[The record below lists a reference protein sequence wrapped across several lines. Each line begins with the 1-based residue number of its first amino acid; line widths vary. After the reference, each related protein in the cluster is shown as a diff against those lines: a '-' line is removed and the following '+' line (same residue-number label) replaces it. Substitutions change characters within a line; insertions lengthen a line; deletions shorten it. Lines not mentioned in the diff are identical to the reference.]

1 MDVYILFDI
10 FDINICCMQYTKDSE
25 PIVADS
31 CIVALD
37 MLDHELSGN
46 FEYCAA

>member
-1 MDVYILFDI
+1 MDTCYLSLLTPTFI
-10 FDINICCMQYTKDSE
+10 FNLQYAKDSD

>member
-1 MDVYILFDI
+1 MLFGFI
-10 FDINICCMQYTKDSE
+10 HIEIYFYMQYTKDSE

>member
-1 MDVYILFDI
+1 MLFGFI
-10 FDINICCMQYTKDSE
+10 HIEIYFHMQYTKDSE